1 MSLKLLHGSTGAIQ
15 CLHDFCRKYQLVR
28 KRKMRSIRSGQS
40 CAQGES
46 NSCGGIWGLLVVRVV
61 EQTASMRPEKLPLG
75 AGTASKMANGKRE
88 GWEIRN
94 CFATAWA
101 DLEEMACVNWCSVVC
116 QSKGTTKDQKC
127 SGNW

>member
-1 MSLKLLHGSTGAIQ
+1 
-15 CLHDFCRKYQLVR
+15 
-28 KRKMRSIRSGQS
+28 MRSIRSGQS